1 VQGIENVFFSVLVQ
15 PPNTDDSLL
24 ILWEGAPMSSHSWL
38 RKAFTLIELLVVI
51 AIIAILIGLLLPAV
65 QKVREAAARM
75 KCSNNLK
82 QLGIAIHN
90 HHDQTGFM
98 PFREGRFDTG
108 YTGRK
113 SGLIQLLPY
122 MEQDP
127 LHKSIM
133 TPLVVGSTTYPAGGP
148 EPWDPNPTG
157 TNAGSGQPAG
167 SVGGTYVPFRT
178 TVNMYLCPSDAG
190 PPSGTGVKH
199 TNYMFCSG
207 DSIDLHVTN
216 GASRGMFGR
225 QHNLPSTGFKFAEVK
240 DGLSNT
246 IAMSERIRGNANEQK
261 TLTYTMA
268 GAWFTTPSQCL
279 SLFNNT
285 TRTWNTGFVR
295 LGAWAGVR
303 WPDGGMGFGGLTT
316 NAPPNSVSCAWN
328 DHDAQ
333 PGLYPPSSN
342 HSGGVNALMGD
353 GSVRFIRDSINVG
366 NLGIAG
372 TALGG
377 ISPYG
382 VFGAMGTRNGGEAVV
397 NE

>member
-1 VQGIENVFFSVLVQ
+1 MVALPRF
-15 PPNTDDSLL
+15 
-24 ILWEGAPMSSHSWL
+24 

-82 QLGIAIHN
+82 QLGLAIHN
-90 HHDQTGFM
+90 HHDATGFM
-98 PFREGRFDTG
+98 PFREGRFETG

-113 SGLIQLLPY
+113 SGLIQLLPF

-127 LHKSIM
+127 LYKQIM
-133 TPLVVGSTTYPAGGP
+133 TQQVVGSTTYPVGGP

-157 TNAGSGQPAG
+157 TNSGSGQPAG
-167 SVGGTYVPFRT
+167 SAGGVYAPFRT
-178 TVNMYLCPSDAG
+178 TVTSFLCPSDAG

-207 DSIDLHVTN
+207 DSIGLHESN
-216 GASRGMFGR
+216 AASRGMFGR
-225 QHNLPSTGFKFAEVK
+225 QHNLPSTGFKFGEVK

-246 IAMSERIRGNANEQK
+246 LAMSERTRGTTTDQR
-261 TLTYTMA
+261 TLTYTV
-268 GAWFTTPSQCL
+268 GGDWFTTPNQCL
-279 SLFNNT
+279 SLFNT
-285 TRTWNTGFVR
+285 ATRTWNTGYTR

-316 NAPPNSVSCAWN
+316 NAPPNSVSCAHG

-333 PGLYPPSSN
+333 TGLYPPSSN
-342 HSGGVNALMGD
+342 HSGGVNGLMGD
-353 GSVRFIRDSINVG
+353 GSVRFIRDSIDVG
-366 NLGIAG
+366 NLGADG
-372 TALGG
+372 WTLTSGP
-377 ISPYG
+377 SPFG
-382 VFGAMGTRNGGEAVV
+382 VFGAMGSRNGGETVS
-397 NE
+397 NQ